1 MSSRRAEEKRRL
13 DAVPAAKLLEL
24 GNLNLR
30 QIAELNHLETLLPPL
45 VDSETNLDAK
55 MDACYE
61 IYAYDDKAAFGAADP
76 IGRFAYTDETG
87 VSERTASI
95 ASFVSRLASLR
106 NRPALAARIERLRAA
121 PSRSHQDPSDVQ
133 AALLEEH
140 RHELEIDEMRSSDRR
155 PAALLLADRQRFLDA
170 HLLSGFRSRFP
181 NLGDPAATL
190 RAVLERPETVRK
202 EVRDECADLTIWD
215 LIEGLSSRLE
225 FVDAPGELPS
235 ELFERALTLS
245 ELASLAER
253 LKASRKVDIALPIGT
268 LRAHLLPQRGN
279 ALAVLLEE

>member
-13 DAVPAAKLLEL
+13 DAVPASKLLEL
-24 GNLNLR
+24 GNLDLR

-87 VSERTASI
+87 VAERTASI

-121 PSRSHQDPSDVQ
+121 PSRPHQDPSDVQ

-140 RHELEIDEMRSSDRR
+140 RHELEIDEMRSLERR

-181 NLGDPAATL
+181 NLGDLTATL
-190 RAVLERPETVRK
+190 RSVVRK
-202 EVRDECADLTIWD
+202 EAVPKEVKDECADLTIWD